1 MWVLTPVRMRMPR
14 TSCPAFGGAP
24 CHSDM
29 ALSKLPPVGLQAREI
44 WCAPAHPAR
53 ELDRRSFIALSGAAA
68 AASAMPLWARGPASY
83 PPPTQ
88 ELMAPVP
95 GGRVYVRVN

>member
-1 MWVLTPVRMRMPR
+1 MHRGCCR
-14 TSCPAFGGAP
+14 AFGGAP

-29 ALSKLPPVGLQAREI
+29 ALSKLPPVSLERRVI
-44 WCAPAHPAR
+44 WCAEAHPAR
-53 ELDRRSFIALSGAAA
+53 VLDRRSFLAASGAAA
-68 AASAMPLWARGPASY
+68 ALVATPLWARGPASY

-95 GGRVYVRVN
+95 GGRVYVRVNGALDGPRPP